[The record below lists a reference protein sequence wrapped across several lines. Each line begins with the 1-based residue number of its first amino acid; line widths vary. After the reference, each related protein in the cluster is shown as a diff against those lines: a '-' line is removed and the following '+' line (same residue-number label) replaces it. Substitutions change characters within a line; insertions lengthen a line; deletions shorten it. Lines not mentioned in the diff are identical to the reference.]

1 MDNRLDAT
9 TDQQKQ
15 ILTFIDLA
23 LVFNKKHNIFR
34 RKNKEEVYIND
45 VLECA
50 QVLKAMKK
58 NEKKILDLG
67 SGGGF
72 PGMVLAILKPKT
84 EITLAEKNQKKA
96 YFLEKTIKKLG
107 LKNCNVKKTNI
118 TKNTKL
124 EPFDAITTRA
134 FSSIKKTI
142 QITQNLAHKST
153 TYYFFKGKEAQIQKE
168 VAEIDLKSYTVKIF
182 NTKKQQK
189 ERNIVIVN
197 KNE

>member
-15 ILTFIDLA
+15 ILTYIDLA

-96 YFLEKTIKKLG
+96 YFLEKTIKKIG
-107 LKNCNVKKTNI
+107 LKNCNVKKINI

-142 QITQNLAHKST
+142 QITQNIAHKST
-153 TYYFFKGKEAQIQKE
+153 TYYFFKGKETQIQKE
-168 VAEIDLKSYTVKIF
+168 VAEIDLRSYTVKIF